1 VSYLRLLNFM
11 FLYLTLV
18 LEDCVIK
25 NDEEGK
31 FVAYIVAPRAR
42 YDSGP

>member
-1 VSYLRLLNFM
+1 MQYLRLRYLM

-25 NDEEGK
+25 RDGEGN
-31 FVAYIVAPRAR
+31 FVAYIVAPRA
-42 YDSGP
+42 